1 MKRMI
6 VDASLPQ
13 MLPLIPEPVELC
25 DTAGNVL
32 GVYTPDPAAF
42 DNLDPGI
49 SEDELSRREAEPGG
63 RSLTDILTDLERRV

>member
-32 GVYTPDPAAF
+32 GVYTPDPAA
-42 DNLDPGI
+42 L
-49 SEDELSRREAEPGG
+49 
-63 RSLTDILTDLERRV
+63 